1 MILNLFEEHLDHYG
15 TKEAYFAAKRNI
27 YAHQRPEDL
36 YFCNILEKDDLPRPV
51 ARMVT
56 VEQAERSEA
65 GALD

>member
-36 YFCNILEKDDLPRPV
+36 YFCNILEKDDLPRPLLPDGDGG
-51 ARMVT
+51 
-56 VEQAERSEA
+56 A
-65 GALD
+65 GGAVGSRALD